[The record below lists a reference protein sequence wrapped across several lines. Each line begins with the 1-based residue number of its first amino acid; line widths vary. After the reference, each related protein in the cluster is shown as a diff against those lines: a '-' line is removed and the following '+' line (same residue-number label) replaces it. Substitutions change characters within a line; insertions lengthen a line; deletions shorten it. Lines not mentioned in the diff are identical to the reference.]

1 MASKIN
7 PDLYRNRHTSLA
19 AHRAAVKAQ
28 KEQKKLTGGTKAKTG
43 TAATTAL
50 KKFAGG
56 GGPTKAVKSK
66 STTTNSSATAK
77 TPSKPKAP
85 TKPKAMTPNTD
96 HPIMSSSSSYTG
108 TRRDKAPSRNSN
120 IMSSSSTYGGTTM
133 PSNPKLKS
141 KPTRKSFPAGRSGQ
155 AAYKAA
161 LRKYNSKKTAPKSK
175 APVNRRGRRA

>member
-7 PDLYRNRHTSLA
+7 PDLYKNRHTSLA

-56 GGPTKAVKSK
+56 GGSTKAVKSK
-66 STTTNSSATAK
+66 STTTNSSATTKTTPKAK
-77 TPSKPKAP
+77 AKAVTPKAKPKAV
-85 TKPKAMTPNTD
+85 TPKAT
-96 HPIMSSSSSYTG
+96 H
-108 TRRDKAPSRNSN
+108 KAGYPPRSTSRNEN
-120 IMSSSSTYGGTTM
+120 IMSSSRTYGGITM